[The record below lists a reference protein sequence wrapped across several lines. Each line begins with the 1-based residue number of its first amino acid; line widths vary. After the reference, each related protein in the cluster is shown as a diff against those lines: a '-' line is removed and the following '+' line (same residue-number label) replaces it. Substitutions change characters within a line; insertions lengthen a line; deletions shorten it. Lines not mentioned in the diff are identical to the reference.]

1 MHPPGITSTVLM
13 AVGATLVVLGVLRQ
27 RQLRAPPGRAER
39 AASPARATRAQKWT
53 RVAAVGVVLLAFG
66 ILIALAKLGPGALAV
81 LAVVWLCMVVVAFT
95 AGRRRRGPPTN
106 TWQRFVDLCRVVE
119 FWSP

>member
-13 AVGATLVVLGVLRQ
+13 VVGVALVVIGVLWR
-27 RQLRAPPGRAER
+27 RRSRAPAGGTER
-39 AASPARATRAQKWT
+39 SSSPARAIRQEKWP
-53 RVAAVGVVLLAFG
+53 RVVAVGVVLLVFG

-81 LAVVWLCMVVVAFT
+81 LGLVWLCMVVVAFT
-95 AGRRRRGPPTN
+95 AGRRRRGPPTSI
-106 TWQRFVDLCRVVE
+106 WQRFVDLCRVVE